1 MGGTIVY
8 SVNQK
13 RKQTDLYDLKVL
25 TVAAKDNVSKNLK
38 CVIGETEGTA
48 GHVLLSY
55 KSGGKILTSMGHW
68 VELMRIDT
76 SQKKLFDLA
85 EFQYGK

>member
-38 CVIGETEGTA
+38 CVISETEGTA

-76 SQKKLFDLA
+76 S
-85 EFQYGK
+85 